1 MENYDLLCSPMHH
14 RCFFRAWTL
23 LTRVSAGLLQQAS
36 ICAHLYIMGVSH
48 RMNLAHLCLPRAVAA
63 GQNLCLPVHHGGLF
77 RAWTLLTWASQ
88 GLQQQTSTC
97 ANLYIISLE
106 HEPCS
111 PEHLQG
117 CGSRPARD
125 RWRMPG
131 PVGAGGRT
139 PSRPL
144 HLDPCT
150 ESVWPAAVPPAAAC
164 AGSGSP
170 GTTRTKR

>member
-14 RCFFRAWTL
+14 RVYFLEHEPCAPEHHQGCCSRPASVSTCTSWGSLTEWTL
-23 LTRVSAGLLQQAS
+23 LTCVSPGLWQQA
-36 ICAHLYIMGVSH
+36 
-48 RMNLAHLCLPRAVAA
+48 R
-63 GQNLCLPVHHGGLF
+63 
-77 RAWTLLTWASQ
+77 
-88 GLQQQTSTC
+88 TC
-97 ANLYIISLE
+97 AYLYIISLE

-117 CGSRPARD
+117 CGSRPAQD

-150 ESVWPAAVPPAAAC
+150 ESVWPAAVPLAAAC

-170 GTTRTKR
+170 GITHTKL